1 MKSLIAAALVAL
13 FAFVIEI
20 LASSDIIK
28 AIGLAIVG
36 GTVVEYM
43 FAVFSKQELDASV
56 EALQQR
62 SLLIAKKLRELK

>member
-1 MKSLIAAALVAL
+1 MKSLIPAALVAL

-28 AIGLAIVG
+28 ATGLAIIG

>member
-1 MKSLIAAALVAL
+1 MKSLIVAALVAL

-28 AIGLAIVG
+28 ATGLAIIG

>member
-1 MKSLIAAALVAL
+1 MKSLIPAELVAL

-28 AIGLAIVG
+28 ATGLAIIG